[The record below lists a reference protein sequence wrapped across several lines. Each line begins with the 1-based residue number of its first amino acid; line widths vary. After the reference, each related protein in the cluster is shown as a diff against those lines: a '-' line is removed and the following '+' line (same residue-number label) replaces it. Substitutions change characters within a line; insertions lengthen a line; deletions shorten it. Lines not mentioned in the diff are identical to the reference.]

1 MKETIKKIPVLG
13 FLARWFY
20 NLLRLNNLKFRV
32 GQVEEELKTLRESF
46 AKLQAQEEELKAK
59 LQAQEEE
66 LKAKLQAQEEELEF
80 KLQTQ
85 EEELEFKLQTLEKNL
100 SNMIAKE
107 IFYQSLSLQ
116 QRVDQFAFDAK
127 IELKTKIA
135 EETVK

>member
-66 LKAKLQAQEEELEF
+66 LEANLQVQEE
-80 KLQTQ
+80 K
-85 EEELEFKLQTLEKNL
+85 LEFKLQTLEKNL

>member
-32 GQVEEELKTLRESF
+32 GQIEEELKTLKESF
-46 AKLQAQEEELKAK
+46 AKLQAQEEELEAK
-59 LQAQEEE
+59 LQIQEEE
-66 LKAKLQAQEEELEF
+66 LQ
-80 KLQTQ
+80 
-85 EEELEFKLQTLEKNL
+85 FKLQTLEKNL

-127 IELKTKIA
+127 IELKTKIV

>member
-46 AKLQAQEEELKAK
+46 AK